1 MYKYIDRK
9 LIKILVLF
17 YTATS
22 LLSFIK
28 KIYLKLNVAEY
39 EFYGWNK
46 LFIEGFLLDWLI
58 VIFSM
63 LVVAITTKMMITK
76 KIKLRYIISIHLFF
90 SFLIGIII
98 YLILSLFYLLTRQI
112 NRFDIN
118 LENGMSWIIS
128 VADLNFLI
136 YSSMIFIVYFYYYF
150 EKTQKVELEKS
161 QLSNQLT
168 NAKMN
173 VLKYQLHPH
182 FLFNTLNSISSLIK
196 SNSQLAQDTI
206 ADFGDLL
213 RDLLLLKN
221 TNLITIE
228 EEVKISKRYLDIMTL
243 RFSDH
248 LKVSIDIDKSMD
260 HLLIPTL
267 ILLPIIENS
276 IKHGY
281 SYNRTHLTIDLSI
294 KSLKNKVKI
303 QIKNN
308 GAPLKKT
315 KRKYGM
321 GLQNTLDRLKL
332 LYENNYKYH
341 MKNLRKKEGVITT
354 IIIPKTTTNC

>member
-1 MYKYIDRK
+1 MYRYIDKK
-9 LIKILVLF
+9 LITILF
-17 YTATS
+17 IFFAITS
-22 LLSFIK
+22 SLSFFKDIF
-28 KIYLKLNVAEY
+28 LNVHKINWTTSNVFE
-39 EFYGWNK
+39 
-46 LFIEGFLLDWLI
+46 LFANLFFTDWLI
-58 VIFSM
+58 FIISLIVIT
-63 LVVAITTKMMITK
+63 ITTKIMILK
-76 KIKLRYIISIHLFF
+76 KIKLGYVITIHLFLSIF
-90 SFLIGIII
+90 IGIII
-98 YLILSLFYLLTRQI
+98 YLISSLFSLLI
-112 NRFDIN
+112 GSAKLSDIN
-118 LENGMSWIIS
+118 YTNGINEIIS
-128 VADLNFLI
+128 VADVNFLI
-136 YSSMIFIVYFYYYF
+136 YATMIFMVYFYFYF
-150 EKTQKVELEKS
+150 EKTQKAELEKS

-228 EEVKISKRYLDIMTL
+228 EEVKISKRYLDIMSL

-248 LKVSIDIDKSMD
+248 LKVTFDIDKSMD

-315 KRKYGM
+315 KWKYGM

-341 MKNLRKKEGVITT
+341 MRNLRKKEGVITT